1 MPLNEYVLPM
11 EIELPLW
18 CILRLIM
25 IFQENPALFIKKI
38 TVEGTER
45 LLKELQDFEVEQS
58 G

>member
-25 IFQENPALFIKKI
+25 IFHENPALFIKK
-38 TVEGTER
+38 
-45 LLKELQDFEVEQS
+45 LLWKAPKGF
-58 G
+58 